1 MCTNSIVYLQL
12 FSWTDGCIVMCFI
25 LFNTNYYYY
34 VFLEELEELVSYNNV
49 LVYTIR
55 SSCHF
60 CAIIIRTLVVLF
72 I

>member
-1 MCTNSIVYLQL
+1 
-12 FSWTDGCIVMCFI
+12 MCFI

-60 CAIIIRTLVVLF
+60 CAIIIIRTLVVLF